1 MLGIHNLAKE
11 SIYSCKTTVKG
22 CSRLTPEGTASV
34 SFATPLLGGI
44 KSETEWVEEGV
55 DAAKIVKKQQIAEQK
70 HPKKRQHSSP
80 IEVLLSDCCAETS
93 CGASTL
99 QQSLAK
105 FASFLPASK
114 QQSSLFQQGKA
125 LRHKYGKQFQLT
137 ATRITSSRKRRN
149 RRPILLEE
157 QKLILKFSY
166 TFLKFSNLDF
176 TTF

>member
-1 MLGIHNLAKE
+1 M
-11 SIYSCKTTVKG
+11 KG
-22 CSRLTPEGTASV
+22 CSRLTPEGTASI

-44 KSETEWVEEGV
+44 KSETESVEEGV
-55 DAAKIVKKQQIAEQK
+55 DAAKIVKKQQIKEQK
-70 HPKKRQHSSP
+70 DPKKRQHSSP
-80 IEVLLSDCCAETS
+80 GDCLLEFLLSDCCVETS

-105 FASFLPASK
+105 FASFLPASR
-114 QQSSLFQQGKA
+114 QQSSLFQQGNA

-137 ATRITSSRKRRN
+137 ATRMTSSRKRRN

-157 QKLILKFSY
+157 QKLIIKFNY
-166 TFLKFSNLDF
+166 IFLKISNLDF